1 MRHCDGLP
9 VYFETPIAADYAQGA
24 LISIR
29 LSNRTLEEK
38 NSRISPVAAKEIL
51 GDELQSIYQMSMDF
65 TQGEFKM
72 RHARAHLNRI
82 YDAADGITSFFLFS
96 FLDDVSCV

>member
-1 MRHCDGLP
+1 MCRCDRLFALFGISI
-9 VYFETPIAADYAQGA
+9 VVDYTQGA